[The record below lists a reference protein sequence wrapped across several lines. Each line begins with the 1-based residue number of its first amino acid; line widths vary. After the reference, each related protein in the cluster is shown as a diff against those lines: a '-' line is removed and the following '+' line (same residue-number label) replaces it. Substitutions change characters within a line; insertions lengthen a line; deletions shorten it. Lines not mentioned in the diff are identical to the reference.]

1 MVAVHPRERLAL
13 EPLKRRQSHVATA
26 NGRFTPILE
35 AVIYVSL
42 LSNMFILCHI
52 SIVALLVEM
61 ATDSFLIVFCQ
72 LSCRWEELVTTYDAM
87 ELMVHRQLGY
97 ISRPIL
103 HGNAIV
109 G

>member
-35 AVIYVSL
+35 AVIY
-42 LSNMFILCHI
+42 
-52 SIVALLVEM
+52 
-61 ATDSFLIVFCQ
+61 